1 MMDQHYYKLSFYSD
15 IIWIVSKLQKY
26 IYNIEL
32 IGRYRIL
39 KLIWQENSIIIFF
52 RSDYEIFSIIP
63 SGMNTNSLLGF
74 YYLADVFAWPF
85 LISRRVAFVWNI
97 MACSGTNVIF
107 LASSYVA

>member
-1 MMDQHYYKLSFYSD
+1 MMDQHYYKLSD
-15 IIWIVSKLQKY
+15 IIWMFSKLQKY

-39 KLIWQENSIIIFF
+39 KLIWQEENSKIIFF